1 MKVAESAANGI
12 PIGIDLG
19 TTFSVVSSLDSRG
32 RPYTIQNSEGDV
44 TTPSVVM
51 FDRGNVIVGKE
62 AVKLASHEPDA
73 VAAYAKRDIGARRI
87 GKAVKGN
94 HLPPEVVEALVLS
107 KLKSD
112 AELKLG
118 PLDNAV
124 ITVPAYFNETRRKAT
139 QDAGRLAKIN
149 VLDIINEPTAA
160 AIAFGVERGF
170 LSGEGGADSPETILL
185 YDLGGG
191 TFDVTL
197 MRLEGHDYTAL
208 ATAGDV
214 YLGGIDW
221 DRRIVDHVA
230 EAFSKEHGFIDPR
243 KDDSALLRLC
253 KEAEDAKRAL
263 SAREEVNIAFEH
275 DGRLSRIRLT
285 RDQFESLTVDLL
297 ERTRFTVKKLLQD
310 AKVGWDDVTR
320 LLLVGGS
327 TRMPMVIKMLE
338 DESGMTPDRSLAAD
352 EAVAHG
358 AAIYAGYLM
367 GGKKDAVHPQSVGK
381 ITNVNSHDLGVLAT
395 EAATGRPRRKTLI
408 ARNTALPARQAARFA
423 TQKANQVS
431 VDVHV
436 IEGGDDSGHN
446 AAPVGVCQITD
457 LPPGLP
463 KKTAVFVE
471 FKYEENGRLTVKAE
485 LPDVGTSASMEIQR
499 EANLSEEELK
509 TWAKLI
515 DKGNIIH
522 EVASREQKAE
532 SGPED
537 FAFASRVSTAFE
549 DVEFAES
556 LNELAADAEEGGGT
570 SDDVA
575 GDEVVEQPPPLELRE
590 DALEVEA
597 DDDHQPED
605 DAVDP
610 ELEDFLKGLP

>member
-1 MKVAESAANGI
+1 VADSDSNDI
-12 PIGIDLG
+12 PVGIDLG
-19 TTFSVVSSLDSRG
+19 TTFSVVASLDSQG

-51 FDRGNVIVGKE
+51 FDQSNVIVGKE
-62 AVKLASHEPDA
+62 AVKLASYEPDA

-94 HLPPEVVEALVLS
+94 HLPPEVVESLVLS

-118 PLDNAV
+118 PISNAV

-139 QDAGRLAKIN
+139 QDAGRLAKID

-170 LSGEGGADSPETILL
+170 LSGEGAAAAPETVLV

-197 MRLEGHDYTAL
+197 MRLDGHDYTAL

-221 DRRIVDHVA
+221 DKRIADHVA
-230 EAFSKEHGFIDPR
+230 ETFAKEHNFVDPR
-243 KDDSALLRLC
+243 KDASALLRLC
-253 KEAEDAKRAL
+253 KESEDAKRAL
-263 SAREEVNIAFEH
+263 SARDEVNIAFEH
-275 DGRLSRIRLT
+275 DGRLSRVRMT
-285 RDQFESLTVDLL
+285 REEFESLTVDLV

-310 AKVGWDDVTR
+310 AKTTWEDVTR

-327 TRMPMVIKMLE
+327 TRMPMIIKMLE
-338 DESGMTPDRSLAAD
+338 TESGMAPDRSLAAD

-358 AAIYAGYLM
+358 AAVYAGYLL
-367 GGKKDAVHPQSVGK
+367 GGKMDAVHTRSVGK

-395 EAATGRPRRKTLI
+395 EAATGRPRRKILI
-408 ARNTALPARQAARFA
+408 ARNTALPARQAARFV
-423 TQKANQVS
+423 TQKSNQVS
-431 VDVHV
+431 VNVHV

-446 AAPVGVCQITD
+446 ATPVGVCQVTN

-463 KKTAVFVE
+463 KKTPVFVE
-471 FKYEENGRLTVKAE
+471 FKYEENGRLTVKAQ
-485 LPDVGTSASMEIQR
+485 LPDVGTSATMEIQR
-499 EANLSEEELK
+499 EANLSDEELD
-509 TWAKLI
+509 TWANLI
-515 DKGNIIH
+515 AEGNIIQV
-522 EVASREQKAE
+522 VASREEKAATQL
-532 SGPED
+532 ED
-537 FAFASRVSTAFE
+537 LKKFEDPVSTSFE
-549 DVEFAES
+549 DVEFAEQ
-556 LNELAADAEEGGGT
+556 LDELGAGKSGSDTRIGEAVSDAE
-570 SDDVA
+570 DVA
-575 GDEVVEQPPPLELRE
+575 DSAE
-590 DALEVEA
+590 EA
-597 DDDHQPED
+597 APDDDE
-605 DAVDP
+605 ADP